1 MALSEIQCPNL
12 AELAMDELLKIV
24 SFGSFC
30 SNYGL
35 SFYECSQIMLQAPK
49 VTFVLLSNFGNRS
62 PFSDDYI
69 SYCEKKLAEVIEE
82 IRLASTPTP
91 PLVSVNF
98 GFMLFISGS
107 LVGHLIHRIYTYIK
121 LRKDRLVVPHSSPEG
136 QNSGVNPQSNDSE
149 QSTSTV

>member
-35 SFYECSQIMLQAPK
+35 SFYECAQIMLQAPK

-69 SYCEKKLAEVIEE
+69 SYCENKLAVSNILFYLW
-82 IRLASTPTP
+82 LAITEHCT
-91 PLVSVNF
+91 
-98 GFMLFISGS
+98 IS
-107 LVGHLIHRIYTYIK
+107 IFRY
-121 LRKDRLVVPHSSPEG
+121 R
-136 QNSGVNPQSNDSE
+136 Q
-149 QSTSTV
+149 